1 MVGMPLLIDGHN
13 LIGKMPDMSLA
24 DPNDELKLVS
34 KLQAYAEIVQ
44 KRIVVIFDPN
54 PLDTTPVI
62 ARQRNQHGAYLT
74 AIFAEPGMTADRLI
88 RDKVSE
94 TKDRQGLTV
103 ITSDNAVASFARQS
117 GIRVQ
122 PAGDFAKLL
131 VERTDARNAVRTD
144 VKPAPSRADVKAWAE
159 VFTEP
164 PQPPKPVTPP
174 PVDEVALKRTRR
186 MEQLKK
192 QVGNQRKVS
201 LVNNRPLT
209 ARDRE
214 LLAAQ
219 LLNESQSAKMTK
231 KK

>member
-1 MVGMPLLIDGHN
+1 
-13 LIGKMPDMSLA
+13 MSLA
-24 DPNDELKLVS
+24 DPNDELKLVR
-34 KLQAYAEIVQ
+34 KLQTYAELVQ

-54 PLDTTPVI
+54 PHDTTPVI

-74 AIFAEPGMTADRLI
+74 AIFAEPGTSADRLI

-94 TKDRQGLTV
+94 TKDRQGLMV
-103 ITSDNAVASFARQS
+103 VTSDNEVASFARQS

-122 PAGDFAKLL
+122 PSSDFAKVLIEKTE
-131 VERTDARNAVRTD
+131 VRSAARPDA
-144 VKPAPSRADVKAWAE
+144 KPTPTRADVKAWSE

-164 PQPPKPVTPP
+164 PPPPKPVAPP
-174 PVDEVALKRTRR
+174 PVDEGALKRARR

-209 ARDRE
+209 SRDRE
-214 LLAAQ
+214 LLEAQ
-219 LLNESQSAKMTK
+219 LRNEAQGAKNNK